1 MGTIVSKI
9 KNCTETTT
17 AIDATLSN
25 NNTTFTVT
33 GFPGQTKRLFKKQF
47 TAIANHV
54 FSSEPTVDFS
64 DTSFPQNYTVTS
76 VDTGSIAGGNLT
88 VRETTVRY
96 LFPYK
101 AVDEEVEESIFFNA
115 LGSAN
120 FAPSTGKIY
129 SYVFDESDIGS
140 NGAVKT
146 LTVNGDPGSTLT
158 VRARISG
165 GADIAITTAIVESAI
180 SGSVSVPLQVSNSS
194 IYVGMTVSGT
204 GVSESTVV
212 SVTGA
217 SVVLSSAQS
226 LPANAVL
233 TFKGS
238 FTATIASNGLFS
250 IPLAFPATSTNLT
263 YNVILTQIASGS
275 FLSPLTSP
283 TTLTVKQYKPTVI
296 TFAITNNNPPSSGSF
311 TLSANSF
318 TNSGETN
325 RNNSILLSYEPTE
338 ILFTASTS
346 VSGYS
351 IILGAQ
357 EFLTQ
362 RWSSST
368 AVGAG
373 KYITLADGTSVS
385 FSEFSIAIDNSQ
397 DTKVATVRCLA
408 TVLFHGSS
416 DQTTNLNINDILTTQ
431 Q

>member
-9 KNCTETTT
+9 TNCTETTT

-64 DTSFPQNYTVTS
+64 DTNFPQNYTVTS

-88 VRETTVRY
+88 VRETTVKY
-96 LFPYK
+96 LFPYETG
-101 AVDEEVEESIFFNA
+101 DEEVEESIFFNT

-129 SYVFDESDIGS
+129 SYGFDESDIGS
-140 NGAVKT
+140 NGGVKT
-146 LTVNGDPGSTLT
+146 LTVFGDPAATLT

-165 GADIAITTAIVESAI
+165 GADIAITTAVVESAI
-180 SGSVSVPLQVSNSS
+180 SGSVSIPLQVPNSS
-194 IYVGMTVSGT
+194 IHVGMTASGT

-217 SVVLSSAQS
+217 SIVLSSAQT

-238 FTATIASNGLFS
+238 FTATIGSDGLFS
-250 IPLAFPATSTNLT
+250 IPLNFPTTSTNLT
-263 YNVILTQIASGS
+263 YNVVLTQIASNS
-275 FLSPLTSP
+275 FVSPLSSP
-283 TTLTVKQYKPTVI
+283 TTLVVKQYKPTII
-296 TFAITNNNPPSSGSF
+296 TFAITNNSPPSSGSF

-318 TNSGETN
+318 TSSGETN
-325 RNNSILLSYEPTE
+325 RNNSILPSYEPTE

-362 RWSSST
+362 IWSSST
-368 AVGAG
+368 AASG
-373 KYITLADGTSVS
+373 KYITLTGGTSVA

>member
-9 KNCTETTT
+9 RNCTETTT

-64 DTSFPQNYTVTS
+64 DTSFPQNYTVTN

-96 LFPYK
+96 LFPYE
-101 AVDEEVEESIFFNA
+101 AGDEEIEESIFFNT

-129 SYVFDESDIGS
+129 SYGFDESDISS
-140 NGAVKT
+140 NGGVKT
-146 LTVNGDPGSTLT
+146 LTVFGDPAATLT

-165 GADIAITTAIVESAI
+165 GADIAITTAVVESAI
-180 SGSVSVPLQVSNSS
+180 SGSASIPLQVTNSS
-194 IYVGMTVSGT
+194 IHVGMTVSGT

-217 SVVLSSAQS
+217 SIVLSSAQT
-226 LPANAVL
+226 LPANTVL

-238 FTATIASNGLFS
+238 FTATIGSDGLFS
-250 IPLAFPATSTNLT
+250 MPITFPATSTNLT
-263 YNVILTQIASGS
+263 YNVLLTQIASGS
-275 FLSPLTSP
+275 FVSPLTSP
-283 TTLTVKQYKPTVI
+283 TTLVVKQYKPTII
-296 TFAITNNNPPSSGSF
+296 TFAITNNNPPASGSF
-311 TLSANSF
+311 TLSSNSF
-318 TNSGETN
+318 TDSGQTN

-346 VSGYS
+346 ASGYS
-351 IILGAQ
+351 IILGSQ
-357 EFLTQ
+357 EFTTQ
-362 RWSSST
+362 RWSSPA
-368 AVGAG
+368 AVPG
-373 KYITLADGTSVS
+373 KYITLTGGTVIN
-385 FSEFSIAIDNSQ
+385 FTNFSIVIDNSQ
-397 DTKVATVRCLA
+397 STKVATVSCVA
-408 TVLFHGSS
+408 TVLFHGISN
-416 DQTTNLNINDILTTQ
+416 QTTSLNINDILTTQ

>member
-64 DTSFPQNYTVTS
+64 DTSFPQNYTVTN

-96 LFPYK
+96 LFPYE
-101 AVDEEVEESIFFNA
+101 AGDEEIEESIFFNT

-120 FAPSTGKIY
+120 FSPSTGKIY
-129 SYVFDESDIGS
+129 SYSFDESDIGS
-140 NGAVKT
+140 NGGVKT
-146 LTVNGDPGSTLT
+146 LKVIGDPAATLT
-158 VRARISG
+158 INAKISG
-165 GADIAITTAIVESAI
+165 GENIAITTAIVESA
-180 SGSVSVPLQVSNSS
+180 VSSSTSIPLQTPNSS
-194 IYVGMTVSGT
+194 IHVGMTVSGEEA
-204 GVSESTVV
+204 GESTVV
-212 SVTGA
+212 SVSGA
-217 SVVLSSAQS
+217 SIVLSAAQT

-233 TFKGS
+233 TFKGP
-238 FTATIASNGLFS
+238 FTATIGSDGLFS
-250 IPLAFPATSTNLT
+250 IPLTFPATSTNLI

-275 FLSPLTSP
+275 FVSPLSSP
-283 TTLTVKQYKPTVI
+283 TTLIVKQYKPTVI

-318 TNSGETN
+318 TDSGETN
-325 RNNSILLSYEPTE
+325 RNNSILSSYEPTE

-346 VSGYS
+346 ASGYS
-351 IILGAQ
+351 IVLGAQ
-357 EFLTQ
+357 EFTTQ
-362 RWSSST
+362 RWSSLT
-368 AVGAG
+368 AAPG
-373 KYITLADGTSVS
+373 KYITLAGGTSVA

>member
-1 MGTIVSKI
+1 MGKIVSKI

-25 NNTTFTVT
+25 GNTTFTVT

-101 AVDEEVEESIFFNA
+101 AADEDAEESIFFNT

-120 FAPSTGKIY
+120 FTPSTGKIY
-129 SYVFDESDIGS
+129 SYDFDESDISS
-140 NGAVKT
+140 NGGVRT
-146 LTVNGDPGSTLT
+146 LRIIGDPASTLT
-158 VRARISG
+158 VHAKISG
-165 GADIAITTAIVESAI
+165 GGDIAVTTAVVESAV
-180 SGSVSVPLQVSNSS
+180 SGSTSIPMRTSNSS
-194 IYVGMTVSGT
+194 IHVGMKVSGT
-204 GVSESTVV
+204 SVSECTVV

-217 SVVLSSAQS
+217 SMVLSVAQT
-226 LPANAVL
+226 LAANTVL
-233 TFKGS
+233 TFKGP
-238 FTATIASNGLFS
+238 FTATTDSNGLFS
-250 IPLAFPATSTNLT
+250 IPITFPATSANVF

-275 FLSPLTSP
+275 FVSPLTSP
-283 TTLTVKQYKPTVI
+283 KTLGIKQYKPTII
-296 TFAITNNNPPSSGSF
+296 TFAITDNNPPASGSF

-318 TNSGETN
+318 TSSGETN

-338 ILFTASTS
+338 ILFTASTFAPS
-346 VSGYS
+346 YS

-357 EFLTQ
+357 EFTTQ
-362 RWSSST
+362 RWSSSS
-368 AVGAG
+368 AANNGR
-373 KYITLADGTSVS
+373 YITLAGGTSVA
-385 FSEFSIAIDNSQ
+385 FSDFSIVIDNSQ
-397 DTKVATVRCLA
+397 NTKIATVSCVA
-408 TVLFHGSS
+408 TVLFHGIS
-416 DQTTNLNINDILTTQ
+416 DQTTSLNINDILTTQ